1 MEITK
6 LIYIENREMRLPHE
20 TFYQQCSDYFQ
31 LISRKEAKR
40 MKEYEG
46 LLTSKLK
53 NKEKRRNAQP
63 KV

>member
-1 MEITK
+1 
-6 LIYIENREMRLPHE
+6 MRLPHE

-31 LISRKEAKR
+31 LISRKEAER
-40 MKEYEG
+40 MKEYEIKKE

-53 NKEKRRNAQP
+53 EQGKKRNAQP